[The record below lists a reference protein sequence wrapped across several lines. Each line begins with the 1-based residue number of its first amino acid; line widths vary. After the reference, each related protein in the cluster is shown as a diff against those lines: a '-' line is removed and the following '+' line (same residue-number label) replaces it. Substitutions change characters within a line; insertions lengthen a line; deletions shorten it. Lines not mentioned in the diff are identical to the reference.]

1 MRLNRNNGISLASLR
16 GHPSALA
23 RTTLR
28 KCAAVALAFGF
39 AADHSDHFDDFDR
52 HTFITKRFINIFTKM
67 RAVFLALML
76 SIFDKAN
83 SAAIDEDFG
92 KFFNGARPFRR
103 SENAKISDLAKG
115 KRIKGYS
122 RRRNFYRFLTSTCS
136 NGLRRILLARAGRRR
151 RSHLG

>member
-1 MRLNRNNGISLASLR
+1 MR

-52 HTFITKRFINIFTKM
+52 HTFITKRFINVLTKM
-67 RAVFLALML
+67 RAVFLALVL
-76 SIFDKAN
+76 SIFDKTN

-115 KRIKGYS
+115 KRRKGLFK
-122 RRRNFYRFLTSTCS
+122 RQEFLPVFDEHVFKRPAQDFIGTSWPPTEVTL
-136 NGLRRILLARAGRRR
+136 GLIFTANTALQQM
-151 RSHLG
+151 